1 MKDGGA
7 WIRCAD
13 VRAAEPQPKL
23 DASEGKSP
31 SPLLHLPRLPLLS
44 SNPTQAVRP
53 KKAVIGL

>member
-1 MKDGGA
+1 
-7 WIRCAD
+7 